1 MDRQHHTTII
11 VPLMLP
17 LLCVTFAIACSL
29 PAQSPGSAWL
39 EDLDFLAQELPKRHK
54 NAFFSLPKPEWA
66 ERVAGLKE
74 RIPKLDDAVI
84 MAELMQLVAA
94 LGDSHTMLQPPALLK
109 PGVPL
114 RLVVWPDAV
123 RVFGIGKE
131 NSALLGARIVA
142 IEGKPIE
149 QVETLVAKLLA
160 ADNVGARRLQLPT
173 LLTRTSLL
181 HALGVSKTSESLRY
195 DLETA
200 DGKKQELVLTPGELA
215 RDAAFDR
222 PSKVCVTDQ
231 RGRLWHH
238 FEMLADD
245 RIAYVQYNR
254 CATDA
259 EHDLAA
265 FTEKVRAACAEAPPK
280 AWIFDLQYNGGGNS
294 VLGDMMFATL
304 IPKGARVFAII
315 GPQTFSSGFMNAMAL
330 KERYGATLIGRP
342 TGGKPAHFG
351 EVRTFTLP
359 KSQIVVQY
367 STKHF
372 VHGDPKADSLPPDH
386 EVARSYADFKAGKD
400 LLLEKVREL
409 AK

>member
-1 MDRQHHTTII
+1 
-11 VPLMLP
+11 MLP

-29 PAQSPGSAWL
+29 SAQSPGSAWL
-39 EDLDFLAQELPKRHK
+39 EDLEFLAKELPKRHK
-54 NAFFSLPKPEWA
+54 NAFFSFGKAEW
-66 ERVAGLKE
+66 EQRVAGLKE

-114 RLVVWPDAV
+114 RLAVWPDGV
-123 RVFGIGKE
+123 RVLGIGKE
-131 NSALLGARIVA
+131 QAALLGARIVA

-149 QVETLVAKLLA
+149 QVEALVAKLLA
-160 ADNVGARRLQLPT
+160 ADNAGARRLRLPT

-181 HALGVSKTSESLRY
+181 HALGVSESADSLRY
-195 DLETA
+195 ELETV
-200 DGKKQELVLTPGELA
+200 DGKKQELVLRSGELA
-215 RDAAFDR
+215 RDAALDR
-222 PSKVCVTDQ
+222 PAKVCVTDQ
-231 RGRLWHH
+231 RGQLWHH

-254 CATDA
+254 CASDA
-259 EHDLAA
+259 QHDLAA
-265 FTEKVRAACAEAPPK
+265 FTEKVRAAGAETPPK
-280 AWIFDLQYNGGGNS
+280 AWIFDLQYNGGGSS

-342 TGGKPAHFG
+342 TGGRPSHFG

-372 VHGDPKADSLPPDH
+372 VHGDPKAEALAPDH
-386 EVARSYADFKAGKD
+386 EVVRSYADYKAGKD
-400 LLLEKVREL
+400 PLLEKIREL
-409 AK
+409 VK